1 MRVLLI
7 PILAMLLT
15 CSGCAAI
22 VVGGAAAAGTYVYM
36 AGWLQ
41 QTYNRNLDTVY
52 EAAQRGPASLGL
64 TLQSKEKNIGKASLQ
79 YLDGDTTVWIT
90 LESTSSY
97 TTKISVR
104 WGILGDEAASRRIL
118 DSIGAQL

>member
-97 TTKISVR
+97 TTKVSVR

-118 DSIGAQL
+118 NAIDAQL